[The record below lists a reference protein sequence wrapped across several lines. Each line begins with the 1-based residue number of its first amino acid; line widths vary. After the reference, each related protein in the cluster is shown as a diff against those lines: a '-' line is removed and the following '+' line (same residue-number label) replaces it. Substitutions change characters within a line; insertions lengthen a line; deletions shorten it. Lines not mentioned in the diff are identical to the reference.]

1 MSDDQDWR
9 LRVTL
14 ADAAGFHDRLRG
26 AHHFERELEPLVAHD
41 VVLSYNDDTLFAYAN
56 TEAAI
61 GEVRGAVE
69 RQLADEGVSGAITV
83 SHWDDDLGEVG
94 DWHPVDPP
102 EDPTTAALE
111 QDERHEHELSEQ
123 RAERVVTRTYVV
135 SAGRLVNEYF
145 EQIAQNEAKEAGV
158 ELSFT
163 EHPHLLTTQIAFT
176 LTGPGGKVDELIT
189 DMKARAGAL
198 TRFES
203 FAI

>member
-9 LRVTL
+9 LRVAL
-14 ADAAGFHDRLRG
+14 ADAAGLHERLRG
-26 AHHFERELEPLVAHD
+26 AHHFERELEPLLAPD
-41 VVLSYNDDTLFAYAN
+41 VVLSYNEDTLFAYAN
-56 TEAAI
+56 SEAAI
-61 GEVRGAVE
+61 AEVRRAVE
-69 RQLADEGVSGAITV
+69 HQLSSEGTGGAITV
-83 SHWDDDLGEVG
+83 AHWDDDLGDLG
-94 DWHPVDPP
+94 DWHQIDPP
-102 EDPTTAALE
+102 EAPSTVTLE
-111 QDERHEHELSEQ
+111 QDERHEHELAAA
-123 RAERVVTRTYVV
+123 RAERVVTRNFAV

-145 EQIAQNEAKEAGV
+145 ERSAQDEAREAGV

-176 LTGPGGKVDELIT
+176 LTGPAGKVEGVIA

>member
-14 ADAAGFHDRLRG
+14 ADAAGFHGRLRG

-61 GEVRGAVE
+61 GEVRSAVE
-69 RQLADEGVSGAITV
+69 HQLAEEGVSGAITV
-83 SHWDDDLGEVG
+83 AHWDDDLGDVG
-94 DWHPVDPP
+94 DWHQVDPP
-102 EDPTTAALE
+102 EDPATAALE
-111 QDERHEHELSEQ
+111 ADEHHDHELTEA
-123 RAERVVTRTYVV
+123 RAERVITRTYVV
-135 SAGRLVNEYF
+135 SSGRLVDGYF
-145 EQIAQNEAKEAGV
+145 ERTAADEAKEAGV

-176 LTGPGGKVDELIT
+176 LTGPGGKVEELIG

-203 FAI
+203 FAL

>member
-1 MSDDQDWR
+1 MSEDQDWR
-9 LRVTL
+9 LRVAL
-14 ADAAGFHDRLRG
+14 ADAAGVHGRMRD
-26 AHHFERELEPLVAHD
+26 AHHFERELEPLVADD

-56 TEAAI
+56 TEAAL
-61 GEVRGAVE
+61 GEVRRAVE
-69 RQLADEGVSGAITV
+69 HQLASEGASGRIIV

-94 DWHPVDPP
+94 DWHQVDPP
-102 EDPTTAALE
+102 DAPYIAALE
-111 QDERHEHELSEQ
+111 EDERHEHTLAQE

-135 SAGRLVNEYF
+135 SAGRLVHEYF
-145 EQIAQNEAKEAGV
+145 EQTAQVEAKEAGV

-176 LTGPGGKVDELIT
+176 LTGPGAKVDDLIG

-198 TRFES
+198 TRLES

>member
-9 LRVTL
+9 LRVNL
-14 ADAAGFHDRLRG
+14 ADAAGFHDRLRD
-26 AHHFERELEPLVAHD
+26 AHHFERELEPLVAD
-41 VVLSYNDDTLFAYAN
+41 GVVLSYNDDTLFAYAN
-56 TEAAI
+56 TEAAL
-61 GEVRGAVE
+61 GEVRRAVE
-69 RQLADEGVSGAITV
+69 HQLAADGISGAITV

-94 DWHPVDPP
+94 DWHQVDPP
-102 EDPTTAALE
+102 EDPATVALE
-111 QDERHEHELSEQ
+111 RDERHEHELLEQ

-135 SAGRLVNEYF
+135 SSGRLVHEYF
-145 EQIAQNEAKEAGV
+145 ERSAQDEAKEAGV

-176 LTGPGGKVDELIT
+176 LTGPGAKVEELIT